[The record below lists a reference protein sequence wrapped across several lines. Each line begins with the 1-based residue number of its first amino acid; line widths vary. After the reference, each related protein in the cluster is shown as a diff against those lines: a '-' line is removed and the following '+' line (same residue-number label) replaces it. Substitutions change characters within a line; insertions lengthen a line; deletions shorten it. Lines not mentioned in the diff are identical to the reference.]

1 MIAEII
7 LKKLREQLNR
17 EEEILFKKWLSEN
30 DENFLTYKRL
40 KELHRN
46 NVLLQNI
53 NAINQKE
60 SWNLISAE
68 IQKNIDSS
76 KFEDKLLSEEKW
88 LTSESNRRMGDL

>member
-46 NVLLQNI
+46 NVLLPNSKDI
-53 NAINQKE
+53 NPQEAWK
-60 SWNLISAE
+60 LISTE
-68 IQKNIDSS
+68 IQKNRPTKNNRFLYNS
-76 KFEDKLLSEEKW
+76 LLKADQ
-88 LTSESNRRMGDL
+88 DLILKEVL